1 MAIPNLSYVLLFVS
15 NPIESGVFYS
25 RILGILPVEEGPT
38 FVLFLLPNGMKL
50 GLWSSKTAEPKVT
63 ALPGSSEICFCE
75 EDVDAAFMRLQ
86 KMGVEMAQV
95 PTTMDFG
102 RTFVALDPDGHRIRI
117 LRLQE
122 QV

>member
-15 NPIESGVFYS
+15 KPIESGIFYS
-25 RILGILPVEEGPT
+25 RILGVSPVEEGPT
-38 FVLFLLPNGMKL
+38 FVLFALPNGMKL

-63 ALPGSSEICFCE
+63 ARPGSSEICFSE
-75 EDVDAAFMRLQ
+75 EDVDAAFSRLQ
-86 KMGVEMAQV
+86 KMGVQMAQE
-95 PTTMDFG
+95 PTDMDFG

-117 LRLQE
+117 FRLLE